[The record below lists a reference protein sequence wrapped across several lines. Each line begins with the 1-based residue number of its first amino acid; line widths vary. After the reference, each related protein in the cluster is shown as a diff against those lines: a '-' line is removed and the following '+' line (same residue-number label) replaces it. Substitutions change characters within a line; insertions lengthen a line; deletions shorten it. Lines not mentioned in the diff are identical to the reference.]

1 MMLPSWGKCVR
12 HFRCC
17 ENVCSA
23 DHPEYMSFKRRSVHV
38 AEMIARDESSLMR
51 PRRLP
56 SRRDAFRAF
65 YEATGNHHEV
75 LWRLDRVRDAASL
88 RSRIAQGQIVGRFE
102 YPGKEDWRYVLLDE
116 EGLPAA
122 EVPTRLVKMLARKVE
137 PTTLC
142 RAISPC

>member
-1 MMLPSWGKCVR
+1 
-12 HFRCC
+12 
-17 ENVCSA
+17 
-23 DHPEYMSFKRRSVHV
+23 
-38 AEMIARDESSLMR
+38 MIARDESSLMR

-122 EVPTRLVKMLARKVE
+122 EGAYKTRQNAGPEGRTDDSVSRDFPMLSRRGGALARFE
-137 PTTLC
+137 AAR
-142 RAISPC
+142 RAGCE